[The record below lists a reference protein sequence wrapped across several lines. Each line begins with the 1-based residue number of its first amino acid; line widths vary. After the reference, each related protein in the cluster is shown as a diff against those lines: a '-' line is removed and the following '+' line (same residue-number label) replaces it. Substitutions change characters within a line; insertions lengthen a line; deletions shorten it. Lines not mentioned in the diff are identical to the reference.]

1 MSIVDL
7 IRQEVQ
13 RAIQRADNVVRRVLI
28 TVAPDTDYFTQATG
42 AGDDVFDGAELWQ
55 QYGLASRP
63 PVGGEGLMLCAGG
76 AGEGGILVAT
86 QDRAHRPS
94 LAASEV
100 ALHGPK
106 ASGSQGK
113 VHMKADGAV
122 DVVPATGKTNN
133 LGGDATA
140 CADYLLKGT
149 AFDTAM
155 TTVLS
160 SMIAAG
166 TAWNASPKLLTDA
179 AIYITLLAGAF
190 TTLDAS
196 HTAGWLSTTSKVK

>member
-28 TVAPDTDYFTQATG
+28 TVAPDADYFTQATG

-76 AGEGGILVAT
+76 SGEGGILVAT

-106 ASGSQGK
+106 ASGSQAT
-113 VHMKADGAV
+113 VHMRADGAV
-122 DVVPATGKTNN
+122 DVVPATGKTVN

-149 AFDTAM
+149 QFKTNFVTTFLAAWKTALG
-155 TTVLS
+155 TTTGVPLDPDWIAYKA
-160 SMIAAG
+160 SM
-166 TAWNASPKLLTDA
+166 
-179 AIYITLLAGAF
+179 LALV
-190 TTLDAS
+190 TTLETAG
-196 HTAGWLSTTSKVK
+196 AGWLSTTSKVK